1 MDKDTEKKWD
11 GIVHHT
17 EWHYR
22 KGYKAIYGRATTTRS
37 KLPYPYNL
45 LLDIELFLAFVIDN
59 YNVKKPQEPI
69 NINKLYEKLSDE
81 EKSLLFEYYHDE
93 KKQVNICKGF
103 SKKRDNIFRKLH
115 KEIIEKQEQE
125 KIKERKQNKIWIINR
140 GEVKTGDIVNSGM
153 SNRTTNAL
161 MRAEIF
167 SIDELITTE
176 LSELKKIKG
185 IGSFSI
191 EEIKAFI
198 CHMKHMSYMSY

>member
-11 GIVHHT
+11 EIVHNT

-37 KLPYPYNL
+37 QLPYPYNL

-59 YNVKKPQEPI
+59 YSVKKPQEPI

-81 EKSLLFEYYHDE
+81 EKSLLFQYYHDE

-103 SKKRDNIFRKLH
+103 NKKRDNIFRKLH

-125 KIKERKQNKIWIINR
+125 KIKERKQNKIWIIDK

-161 MRAEIF
+161 MRAGIF

-198 CHMKHMSYMSY
+198 CQE